1 MDDRLIDYLL
11 RAGAVIL
18 TVAGLV
24 VVLVGYLGVRDQA
37 DIVLQ
42 IPYLMSGGLGG
53 LALIGLGALL
63 LIQYQMRL
71 QARRYA
77 EVTDQLEE
85 WKETALAEVRNF
97 LERAEIEVEIAEPA
111 STSRA
116 TARRRSTV
124 SLPG

>member
-1 MDDRLIDYLL
+1 VDDRLIDYLL

-18 TVAGLV
+18 TLVGLV
-24 VVLVGYLGVRDQA
+24 VVLVGYLGVRDQS

-42 IPYLMSGGLGG
+42 LPYLMSGGLGG

-85 WKETALAEVRNF
+85 WKEAALSEVRNF
-97 LERAEIEVEIAEPA
+97 LERAEIEVEITEPPA
-111 STSRA
+111 PA
-116 TARRRSTV
+116 AARRRSA
-124 SLPG
+124 S

>member
-85 WKETALAEVRNF
+85 WKETALAEVRTF

-111 STSRA
+111 SAVRA
-116 TARRRSTV
+116 RARRRSTV
-124 SLPG
+124 TLPG

>member
-24 VVLVGYLGVRDQA
+24 VVLIGYLGVRDQA

-97 LERAEIEVEIAEPA
+97 LEHAEIEVEIAAPA
-111 STSRA
+111 SSARA
-116 TARRRSTV
+116 TGRRRSTI

>member
-11 RAGAVIL
+11 RAGAVLL
-18 TVAGLV
+18 TVAGLI
-24 VVLVGYLGVRDQA
+24 VVLVGYLGVRDHA

-42 IPYLMSGGLGG
+42 LPYLMSGGLGG

-71 QARRYA
+71 QARRHA

-97 LERAEIEVEIAEPA
+97 LERAEIEIEVAPPA
-111 STSRA
+111 TPVQTNS
-116 TARRRSTV
+116 RRRSTV

>member
-1 MDDRLIDYLL
+1 MDDRLTDYLL
-11 RAGAVIL
+11 RAGAIIL

-53 LALIGLGALL
+53 LALIGLGALV

-111 STSRA
+111 SPART